1 MISVWRGELLRASTG
16 NTAILAVES
25 GPPSLDGFASGSLA
39 KAIAFRVGLTYIYRT
54 AREMRIFAGTG

>member
-25 GPPSLDGFASGSLA
+25 GAPS
-39 KAIAFRVGLTYIYRT
+39 IAFRVGLTYIYRT